1 MKGATKQQQLIGKTF
16 KKRSSAGAICHL
28 PSKATEAIQIIISFC
43 SSNQMGFVRGQIL
56 FLLELYLQNKKPAY
70 QLAPCTSCF

>member
-43 SSNQMGFVRGQIL
+43 TSNQMGFVRGQIL
-56 FLLELYLQNKKPAY
+56 ILTRIISAEQKASLSACSLH
-70 QLAPCTSCF
+70 